1 MDAADSAAR
10 AEKLEEYK
18 RAFGSFKPKDP
29 QSLLPDNRG
38 VKEVEEQ
45 FLKWRSG
52 ATDNSVAL
60 VGTPGSGSC
69 ITLEALQRKFSRQ
82 VSCTSVALDRY
93 SIAHDGLP
101 GALGAEL
108 GCGRSAG
115 MDDLLKS
122 LSEQESQVIFLQA
135 CHNLFIRRVGGF
147 STLYDLHHLLS
158 FTRGKV
164 LWVTQW
170 SPYTWHY
177 LDRTIGFANYFD
189 MVVRFGPLPIE
200 NLVQWV
206 KLKHEATGFAVDFDG
221 LAGEVYPEEGNW
233 LPKEH
238 LPYLE
243 KAAMGNVEAACS
255 VWLQRAELGENNNIR
270 MGFFPVF
277 DSEPVE
283 KLGEEDFYILCSL
296 LIHREISLEYLAEDM
311 NLSELD
317 SRMRLDHLAN
327 RGVVQYNRA
336 TNSHSIEPAALPAV
350 VNALRKRNLIDV
362 KEPNG

>member
-1 MDAADSAAR
+1 MDAAESAAR
-10 AEKLEEYK
+10 AGKLEEY
-18 RAFGSFKPKDP
+18 RIAFNSFKPKDP
-29 QSLLPDNRG
+29 QGLLPENQG
-38 VKEVEEQ
+38 VQKVEEQ
-45 FLKWRSG
+45 FVKWRAG
-52 ATDNSVAL
+52 ARDNSVAL
-60 VGTPGSGSC
+60 VGTSGSGSC
-69 ITLEALQRKFSRQ
+69 ITLEALQRKFSRN
-82 VSCTSVALDRY
+82 VKCTTVALDRY

-101 GALGAEL
+101 GALGSEL

-177 LDRTIGFANYFD
+177 LDRTIGFASYFD
-189 MVVRFGPLPIE
+189 MVVRFGPLPLATLI
-200 NLVQWV
+200 QWV
-206 KLKHEATGFAVDFDG
+206 KGKHEATGFAVNFDG
-221 LAGEVYPEEGNW
+221 LAGEVLAEEGQW

-238 LPYLE
+238 QPYLE
-243 KAAMGNVEAACS
+243 KAAVGNIDAACS
-255 VWLQRAELGENNNIR
+255 VWLQRAELGEDSNVR
-270 MGFFPVF
+270 VGFFPEF
-277 DSEPVE
+277 NGDAVE

-317 SRMRLDHLAN
+317 ARMRLDHLAN
-327 RGVVQYNRA
+327 RGVVQYNK
-336 TNSHSIEPAALPAV
+336 TSSCHSIEPAAQPTV